1 MKIKWPFLI
10 LTLLFAGTNLIGQQE
25 KVPQNQH
32 QIKPIS
38 AITLKDRSKI
48 ASHRQHPIILSNDS
62 QGIFYLNYVA
72 GDTLMFKRKTD
83 TTSLNYFLVLKDF
96 DLSGGLQHCIIKTKD
111 RIFLLNR
118 LKNSIQ
124 YYDCKDN
131 GVATE
136 FIKLTV
142 QKVELDPN
150 ERFLR
155 IEKDRL
161 NVYLVS
167 YDFKKRYQ
175 KFYLLNTENKDL
187 ELLYS
192 VYNPFLEIF
201 FSMANVSN
209 YSIYNNKLALTDFY
223 TGNSLIIDLSNSQV
237 VDSVQFT
244 GVLNE
249 NTPTFEKYYKLS
261 KRYNKRSSW
270 ANYDSLM
277 NLAFQYNHTINSFFL
292 NDSTLLITARFI
304 DPNSAPYNL
313 IGIHIPTEKSIF
325 KQRRINKMEASEIVQ
340 LSNMPIYLGF
350 EESNYL
356 GDGVISVYKEMPEL
370 NKYNLRDFLN
380 KMEQQGAHKIGTFV
394 FYKMQ

>member
-1 MKIKWPFLI
+1 MKIKWSFLI

-72 GDTLMFKRKTD
+72 GDTLMFKRNTD

-167 YDFKKRYQ
+167 YDFKKRCQ

-209 YSIYNNKLALTDFY
+209 YSFYNNKLALTDFY

-237 VDSVQFT
+237 VDSVQFP

-356 GDGVISVYKEMPEL
+356 GDGVISVYKELPEL

-380 KMEQQGAHKIGTFV
+380 KMEQQGAPKIGTFV

>member
-32 QIKPIS
+32 QIKPIT
-38 AITLKDRSKI
+38 AIPLKDRSNI
-48 ASHRQHPIILSNDS
+48 ASHRQHPIVLSNDS
-62 QGIFYLNYVA
+62 QGTFYLNYVA

-118 LKNSIQ
+118 LKSSIQ

-209 YSIYNNKLALTDFY
+209 YSFYNNKLALTDFY
-223 TGNSLIIDLSNSQV
+223 TGNSLIIDLSNYQV
-237 VDSVQFT
+237 VDSVQFP

-270 ANYDSLM
+270 TNYDSLM

-292 NDSTLLITARFI
+292 NDSTLLITARFR

-356 GDGVISVYKEMPEL
+356 GDGVISVYKELPEL